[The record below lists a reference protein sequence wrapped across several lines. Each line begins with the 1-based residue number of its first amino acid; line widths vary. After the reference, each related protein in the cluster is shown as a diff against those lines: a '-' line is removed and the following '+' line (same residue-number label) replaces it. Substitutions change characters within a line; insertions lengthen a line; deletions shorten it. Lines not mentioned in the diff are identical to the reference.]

1 MTKGERMQLVQRTV
15 HTMIVILV
23 TAGVL
28 LLCGC
33 GGGNTVEQATAMD
46 VNNQS
51 FTFADGQVFDPAL
64 TNIST
69 TLTFTNNA
77 NNFTLSSAGGS
88 ATGTNVFGSCILTV
102 TSSTYLSGAGPQ
114 VGAVITLSPCDFN
127 SSDNTLSVTN
137 VTNETITAIS
147 APAVTA
153 GTSS

>member
-1 MTKGERMQLVQRTV
+1 MQLVQRTV
-15 HTMIVILV
+15 NTVVVILI

-33 GGGNTVEQATAMD
+33 EKGNTVEQATAMD

-137 VTNETITAIS
+137 ITNETITTIS

>member
-1 MTKGERMQLVQRTV
+1 MTKGERMQSVQRTV
-15 HTMIVILV
+15 DTVVVILV

-33 GGGNTVEQATAMD
+33 GGSNMEQATATD

-64 TNIST
+64 ANTST

-77 NNFTLSSAGGS
+77 TTFVLSSSGGS
-88 ATGTNVFGSCILTV
+88 ATGTNMFGSCILTA
-102 TSSTYLSGAGPQ
+102 TSSNYPTGTGPQ
-114 VGAVITLSPCDFN
+114 VNTVITLSPCDFD

-137 VTNETITAIS
+137 GTITATS

-153 GTSS
+153 GTSSS

>member
-1 MTKGERMQLVQRTV
+1 MQLVQRTV
-15 HTMIVILV
+15 DTVVVILV

-33 GGGNTVEQATAMD
+33 GGGSNVEQATAMD

-153 GTSS
+153 VTSS

>member
-1 MTKGERMQLVQRTV
+1 MQLVQRTV
-15 HTMIVILV
+15 NTVVVILI

-33 GGGNTVEQATAMD
+33 EKGNTVEQATAMD